1 MRITLA
7 FLTVGAAMLAATAC
21 APTGSESIDTTTATS
36 HLDTKGVPN
45 PAPTI
50 LRSAATGPKLRG
62 WLRTSTQDSQAL
74 IYVAAY
80 NKILIFPERGSNQQA
95 IGSITDG
102 VSGAYG
108 LYVDGNGNLYVANS
122 STITAYHPNSL
133 NPFITYQDPASPL
146 YVAKDHAGH
155 IYGANRDG
163 TVTEFLPNRTTAFRT
178 YHTPGVE
185 ADGINI
191 DVSGNMYV
199 AYRDSSGVGS
209 IKKFQPNSQNGHI
222 LGMQLV
228 EPQGLQLDKSGNILV
243 VETGSKQVVDIFPPG
258 KRTPSDVVQAGDGV
272 TQVVLQEANNAL
284 YVSNFRT
291 NDVYVSAY
299 PPEQFAVKD
308 ATGTGGVQG
317 MALSNEER

>member
-21 APTGSESIDTTTATS
+21 APTGSESIDTTAATS

-62 WLRTSTQDSQAL
+62 WLRTSAQDSQAL

-80 NKILIFPERGSNQQA
+80 NKILIFPERGSNKQA

-146 YVAKDHAGH
+146 RSERSCRPHLWCQPRW
-155 IYGANRDG
+155 NR
-163 TVTEFLPNRTTAFRT
+163 N
-178 YHTPGVE
+178 
-185 ADGINI
+185 
-191 DVSGNMYV
+191 
-199 AYRDSSGVGS
+199 
-209 IKKFQPNSQNGHI
+209 
-222 LGMQLV
+222 
-228 EPQGLQLDKSGNILV
+228 
-243 VETGSKQVVDIFPPG
+243 
-258 KRTPSDVVQAGDGV
+258 
-272 TQVVLQEANNAL
+272 
-284 YVSNFRT
+284 
-291 NDVYVSAY
+291 
-299 PPEQFAVKD
+299 
-308 ATGTGGVQG
+308 
-317 MALSNEER
+317 

>member
-1 MRITLA
+1 MRTT
-7 FLTVGAAMLAATAC
+7 FGFFTVGAAMLAATAC
-21 APTGSESIDTTTATS
+21 APTGSASIDTTAATAALGTN
-36 HLDTKGVPN
+36 GVPN
-45 PAPTI
+45 PVPTI
-50 LRSAATGPKLRG
+50 LRSAPAGPTLHG
-62 WLRTSTQDSQAL
+62 WIRRSEPDSQAL

-80 NKILIFPERGSNQQA
+80 NQILIFPEQGSNQHA

-122 STITAYHPNSL
+122 TTITAYHPNSL
-133 NPFITYQDPASPL
+133 HPFIAYKDPASPL
-146 YVAKDHAGH
+146 YVAKDYAGH
-155 IYGANRDG
+155 IYGANRNG
-163 TVTEFLPNRTTAFRT
+163 TVTEFLPSRTAGFRT
-178 YHTPGVE
+178 YKTPGVE

-199 AYRDSSGVGS
+199 AYRDSSGAGS

-222 LGMQLV
+222 LGMKLV
-228 EPQGLQLDKSGNILV
+228 EPQGLQLDKAGNILV
-243 VETGSKQVVDIFPPG
+243 VETGSKQVIDVFPPG
-258 KRTPSDVVQAGDGV
+258 KRTPSEVVQAGDGV

-299 PPEQFAVKD
+299 PRGQFEVKD